1 MKMLLSSLVAL
12 LVLVACSTTKEVVT
26 RNVAAPG
33 QPEKF
38 AQYDRVETKFC
49 GLPMYATMNPYK
61 KPMNA
66 IERTVAQYRPAV
78 VIAGWAS
85 LILGLSGVVVAIVC
99 ASNGVFARWS
109 AWGVRCAV
117 AGLATWMICL
127 SLTTMLEL
135 WKWLVLGVLAAVT
148 ILIIYEFRHHGFGRK
163 KEVAK

>member
-1 MKMLLSSLVAL
+1 MKKILPLVAIL
-12 LVLVACSTTKEVVT
+12 ALVSCTTMREVVT
-26 RNVAAPG
+26 RNIAAPG
-33 QPEKF
+33 QPDKF
-38 AQYDRVETKFC
+38 AQFDRVETRFC
-49 GLPMYATMNPYK
+49 GLPMYVTTNPYK

-66 IERTVAQYRPAV
+66 IERAVAAYRPGV
-78 VIAGWAS
+78 VVAGWCS

-148 ILIIYEFRHHGFGRK
+148 MLIIYEFRHHGFGKK